1 MHCIGMSHFIT
12 CNNFHVSAI
21 NREKRYIDN
30 SHGAVESRERHGIER
45 AIFSSRI
52 ESDLWPILQK
62 TSQSDHM
69 SNAFAI

>member
-1 MHCIGMSHFIT
+1 MYRIGMSHFMT
-12 CNNFHVSAI
+12 CDNFHAI

-45 AIFSSRI
+45 AIFSSMI

-62 TSQSDHM
+62 ISQSDT